1 MVSITRISH
10 NMGAA
15 GWGAISGRRRSLLG
29 MPPLPALLPALLVG
43 AAMALPVVY
52 LLVRGASASDQAW
65 DLLFRART
73 LETLWRTLLLIGCVT
88 PLSAV
93 IAVPLAWLTV
103 RSDLPFRRVWTVLA
117 ALPLVIPSFVGAF
130 LYISALGP
138 KGLLQSALE
147 VMFGVQRLPDMY
159 GLLGATAV
167 LTLLSY
173 PYLFLTVRG
182 SIANLDPAT
191 EEASRG
197 LGHGAWDTFFR
208 VTLPQLKPS
217 ITAGSLLV
225 ALYTLSEF
233 GAVALLRYNTFTF
246 TIYQQYEGSIDRS
259 IAALLS
265 FVLVIMAVVI
275 LMLESYTRGRGRYY
289 RTGAGSAREPA
300 VVKLGRWKWVAIG
313 AMGTVLT
320 LALVLPIGVLTFW
333 LVRGLGA
340 GEPLLLLWS
349 ATRNSL
355 LASGAAAVV
364 TVVMAIAMA
373 VLLVRYPSRFNRVLE
388 PISFTGYALPG
399 VVVALALVF
408 FGAKYARP
416 LYQTHWLLIFAY
428 AVLFFPVALG
438 SVRSALLQI
447 SPRLEDAA
455 RSLGHN
461 PLRVMMRVTLPL
473 MRSGVLM
480 GAALVFLLTMK
491 ELPATLILGP
501 LGFQTLATSV
511 WSASTE
517 AFFAQAAAPALMI
530 ILTSSIPMTL
540 LVLREKRTLK

>member
-1 MVSITRISH
+1 MVTIARISH
-10 NMGAA
+10 SVGAA
-15 GWGAISGRRRSLLG
+15 GWALISGRRHSLLG
-29 MPPLPALLPALLVG
+29 APPLSTLIPALLVA

-52 LLVRGASASDQAW
+52 LIVRGASASDQAW
-65 DLLFRART
+65 DLLFRVRT

-88 PLSAV
+88 TLSAA
-93 IAVPLAWLTV
+93 IAVPFAWLTT
-103 RSDLPFRRVWTVLA
+103 RTDLPFRRVWTVLA

-138 KGLLQSALE
+138 KGLLQSGLE
-147 VMFGVQRLPDMY
+147 VLFGVERLPDLY
-159 GLLGATAV
+159 GLVGATAV

-197 LGHGAWDTFFR
+197 LGHGAWNTFYR
-208 VTLPQLKPS
+208 ITLPQLRPS
-217 ITAGSLLV
+217 IAAGSLLV

-233 GAVALLRYNTFTF
+233 GAVALLRYDTFTF
-246 TIYQQYEGSIDRS
+246 IIYQQYEGSIDRS

-265 FVLVIMAVVI
+265 FVLVLMAVVI
-275 LMLESYTRGRGRYY
+275 LLTENYTRGRGRYY
-289 RTGAGSAREPA
+289 SSGGGSARMPA
-300 VVKLGRWKWVAIG
+300 VMKLGRWKWAAML
-313 AMGTVLT
+313 AMGAVLL
-320 LALVLPIGVLTFW
+320 LALVLPVSVLTYW
-333 LVRGLGA
+333 LLRGLNA
-340 GEPLLLLWS
+340 GEPLLLLWD
-349 ATRNSL
+349 ATKNSL
-355 LASGAAAVV
+355 LVSVAAAIA
-364 TVVMAIAMA
+364 TVAMAIAMA
-373 VLLVRYPSRFNRVLE
+373 VLLVRFPTRLNRVLE

-408 FGAKYARP
+408 FGARYARP
-416 LYQTHWLLIFAY
+416 LYQTHYLLIFAY

-455 RSLGHN
+455 RCLGHN

-501 LGFQTLATSV
+501 LDFKTLATSV
-511 WSASTE
+511 WGATQE

-530 ILTSSIPMTL
+530 ILTSSIPLTL
-540 LVLREKRTLK
+540 LALREKRTSA

>member
-1 MVSITRISH
+1 MLARGRISDGL
-10 NMGAA
+10 GAA
-15 GWGAISGRRRSLLG
+15 GWGIISGRRRLLRRA
-29 MPPLPALLPALLVG
+29 PPLPALLPALLVG
-43 AAMALPVVY
+43 VAMALPVVY

-65 DLLFRART
+65 DLLFRVRT
-73 LETLWRTLLLIGCVT
+73 LETLWRTLLLICLVT
-88 PLSAV
+88 SLSAV
-93 IAVPLAWLTV
+93 IAVPFAWLTT
-103 RSDLPFRRVWTVLA
+103 RTDLPFRRVWTVLA

-130 LYISALGP
+130 LYISVLGP
-138 KGLLQSALE
+138 KGLLQSGLE
-147 VMFGVQRLPDMY
+147 AMFGIERLPDMY
-159 GLLGATAV
+159 GLVGATAV

-191 EEASRG
+191 EEAARG
-197 LGHGAWDTFFR
+197 LGHGAWSVFLR
-208 VTLPQLKPS
+208 VTLPQLRPS

-259 IAALLS
+259 IAAMLS
-265 FVLVIMAVVI
+265 FVLVLMAVVI
-275 LMLESYTRGRGRYY
+275 LLLENYTRGRGRYY
-289 RTGAGSAREPA
+289 RSGAGSARKPA
-300 VVKLGRWKWVAIG
+300 IARLGRWKWAAMG
-313 AMGTVLT
+313 AMGAVLT
-320 LALVLPIGVLTFW
+320 LALALPIGVLAFW
-333 LVRGLGA
+333 LLRGVNA

-355 LASGAAAVV
+355 LVSGAAAVV
-364 TVVMAIAMA
+364 TAAMAIAMA
-373 VLLVRYPSRFNRVLE
+373 VLLVRYPTRLNRILE

-438 SVRSALLQI
+438 SVRAALLQI

-461 PLRVMMRVTLPL
+461 PLRVMARVTLPL
-473 MRSGVLM
+473 MRSGILM

-501 LGFQTLATSV
+501 LGFKTLATSV
-511 WSASTE
+511 WSASSE
-517 AFFAQAAAPALMI
+517 AFFAQAAAPALLI

-540 LVLREKRTLK
+540 LALRENRTAA

>member
-1 MVSITRISH
+1 MVSIARISH
-10 NMGAA
+10 GMGAA
-15 GWGAISGRRRSLLG
+15 GWGLMSGRRCLLLG
-29 MPPLPALLPALLVG
+29 LPPIPALVPALLVG

-65 DLLFRART
+65 DLLFRVRT

-88 PLSAV
+88 TLSAA
-93 IAVPLAWLTV
+93 IAVPFAWLTT
-103 RSDLPFRRVWTVLA
+103 RTDLPFRKVWTVLA

-138 KGLLQSALE
+138 KGLLQSGLE
-147 VMFGVQRLPDMY
+147 ILFGVQRLPDLY

-182 SIANLDPAT
+182 SIVNLDPAT

-197 LGHGAWDTFFR
+197 LGHSAWSTFFR

-217 ITAGSLLV
+217 IAAGCLLV

-233 GAVALLRYNTFTF
+233 GAVAMLRYNTFTF

-265 FVLVIMAVVI
+265 FVLVLMAITI
-275 LMLESYTRGRGRYY
+275 LLLESHTRGRVRYY
-289 RTGAGSAREPA
+289 RSGAGPARKPA
-300 VVKLGRWKWVAIG
+300 IVKLARWKWAALG
-313 AMGTVLT
+313 ALGIVLT
-320 LALVLPIGVLTFW
+320 FALVLPVGVLMFW

-340 GEPLLLLWS
+340 GEPLLLLWD
-349 ATRNSL
+349 ATKNSL
-355 LASGAAAVV
+355 LVSGAAAVV

-373 VLLVRYPSRFNRVLE
+373 VLLVRYPSRLNRALE
-388 PISFTGYALPG
+388 SVSFTGYALPG
-399 VVVALALVF
+399 IVVALALVF

-416 LYQTHWLLIFAY
+416 LYQTHFLLIFAY

-438 SVRSALLQI
+438 SVRSTLLQI

-455 RSLGHN
+455 RSLGHS
-461 PLRVMMRVTLPL
+461 PLRVMARITLPL

-511 WSASTE
+511 WSATSE
-517 AFFAQAAAPALMI
+517 AFFARAAAPALMI
-530 ILTSSIPMTL
+530 ILTSSIPMAL
-540 LVLREKRTLK
+540 LVLREKRTPA

>member
-1 MVSITRISH
+1 MVAIGRISH
-10 NMGAA
+10 SMGAA
-15 GWGAISGRRRSLLG
+15 GWAVISGQRRLLFG
-29 MPPLPALLPALLVG
+29 LPPLPALIPALLVG

-52 LLVRGASASDQAW
+52 LLVRGTSASDQAW
-65 DLLFRART
+65 DILFRVRT

-88 PLSAV
+88 ALSAT
-93 IAVPLAWLTV
+93 IAVPFAWLTT
-103 RSDLPFRRVWTVLA
+103 RTDLPFRRTWTVLA

-147 VMFGVQRLPDMY
+147 VLFGVQRLPDMY

-182 SIANLDPAT
+182 SIVNLDPAT

-197 LGHGAWDTFFR
+197 LGRGAWGTFFR

-217 ITAGSLLV
+217 IAAGSLLV

-233 GAVALLRYNTFTF
+233 GAVAMLRYNTFTF

-275 LMLESYTRGRGRYY
+275 LLMESYTRGRGRYF
-289 RTGAGSAREPA
+289 RSGAGAAREA
-300 VVKLGRWKWVAIG
+300 EVVKLGRWKWVALG
-313 AMGTVLT
+313 ALGTVLT
-320 LALVLPIGVLTFW
+320 LALALPVGVLAFW
-333 LVRGLGA
+333 LVRGIGA
-340 GEPLLLLWS
+340 GEPLLLLWD
-349 ATRNSL
+349 ATKNSL
-355 LASGAAAVV
+355 LVSGVAAVV
-364 TVVMAIAMA
+364 TVAMAIAMA
-373 VLLVRYPSRFNRVLE
+373 VLLVRHPSRLNRVLE
-388 PISFTGYALPG
+388 PVSFTGYALPG

-447 SPRLEDAA
+447 NPRLEDAA

-461 PLRVMMRVTLPL
+461 PLRVLGRITLPL

-480 GAALVFLLTMK
+480 GGALVFLLTMK

-511 WSASTE
+511 WSATSE
-517 AFFAQAAAPALMI
+517 AFFARAAAPALMI

-540 LVLREKRTLK
+540 LVLREKRTLE

>member
-1 MVSITRISH
+1 MVTIERISH
-10 NMGAA
+10 NVGVL
-15 GWGAISGRRRSLLG
+15 GWGLITGRRRMLLNS
-29 MPPLPALLPALLVG
+29 PPLPVLLPALLVA
-43 AAMALPVVY
+43 AAMVLPAVY
-52 LLVRGASASDQAW
+52 LLIRGVSASDEAW
-65 DLLFRART
+65 DLLFRVRT
-73 LETLWRTLLLIGCVT
+73 LGTLWRTLLLIGCVT
-88 PLSAV
+88 TLSAA
-93 IAVPLAWLTV
+93 IAVPLAWLTQ
-103 RSDLPFRRVWTVLA
+103 RSDLPLRRTWTVLA

-147 VMFGVQRLPDMY
+147 VLFGVERLPDMY
-159 GLLGATAV
+159 GLFGATVV
-167 LTLLSY
+167 LALLSY

-182 SIANLDPAT
+182 SIARLDPSI

-197 LGHGAWDTFFR
+197 LGHSAWSTFFR

-217 ITAGSLLV
+217 IAAGSLLV

-233 GAVALLRYNTFTF
+233 GAVAMLRYNTFTF

-265 FVLVIMAVVI
+265 FVLVLMAVVI
-275 LMLESYTRGRGRYY
+275 LLMENYTRGEGRYY
-289 RTGAGSAREPA
+289 RSGAGSARMPSR
-300 VVKLGRWKWVAIG
+300 VKLGRWKSVAIG
-313 AMGTVLT
+313 AIGSILM
-320 LALVLPIGVLTFW
+320 LALVLPVSVLLFW
-333 LVRGLGA
+333 LVRGVNA

-355 LASGAAAVV
+355 LVSGAAAVV
-364 TVVMAIAMA
+364 TVLMAIAMA
-373 VLLVRYPSRFNRVLE
+373 VLLVRYPSRLNRLLE

-399 VVVALALVF
+399 IVVALALVF

-416 LYQTHWLLIFAY
+416 IYQTHWLLIFAY
-428 AVLFFPVALG
+428 SVLFFPVALG

-455 RSLGHN
+455 RSLGHS
-461 PLRVMMRVTLPL
+461 PLRVMKSVTLPL

-501 LGFQTLATSV
+501 LGFQTLATAV
-511 WSASTE
+511 WSATAE

-530 ILTSSIPMTL
+530 ILTSSVPMTL
-540 LVLREKRTLK
+540 LVLREKRALT

>member
-1 MVSITRISH
+1 MATVARKSYSL
-10 NMGAA
+10 GAV
-15 GWGAISGRRRSLLG
+15 GWGVITGRRRSLPG
-29 MPPLPALLPALLVG
+29 VPPLPALIPALLVG
-43 AAMALPVVY
+43 AAMALPMVY
-52 LLVRGASASDQAW
+52 LFIRGASASDQAW
-65 DLLFRART
+65 DLLFRMRT

-88 PLSAV
+88 SLSAA
-93 IAVPLAWLTV
+93 IAVPFAWLTL

-138 KGLLQSALE
+138 KGLLQSAFE
-147 VMFGVQRLPDMY
+147 VIFGIERLPDMY

-182 SIANLDPAT
+182 SIANLDPTT

-197 LGHGAWDTFFR
+197 LGHGAWATFFR
-208 VTLPQLKPS
+208 VTLPQLRPS
-217 ITAGSLLV
+217 IAAGSLLV

-265 FVLVIMAVVI
+265 FVLVLMAVVI
-275 LMLESYTRGRGRYY
+275 LLLENYTRGQGRYY
-289 RTGAGSAREPA
+289 RLGAGSARKPA
-300 VVKLGRWKWVAIG
+300 VVKLGRWKWPALG

-320 LALVLPIGVLTFW
+320 LALVLPVGVLMFW
-333 LVRGLGA
+333 LIRGLGT

-355 LASGAAAVV
+355 LVSGAAAII
-364 TVVMAIAMA
+364 TAAMAIAMA
-373 VLLVRYPSRFNRVLE
+373 VLLVRYPSKLNRVLE
-388 PISFTGYALPG
+388 PVSYTGYTLPG

-438 SVRSALLQI
+438 SVRSGLLQI

-455 RSLGHN
+455 RCLGHN
-461 PLRVMMRVTLPL
+461 PVRVMMLVTLPL

-501 LGFQTLATSV
+501 LEFQTLATSV
-511 WSASTE
+511 WSASSE

>member
-1 MVSITRISH
+1 MVTIGRISH
-10 NMGAA
+10 SVGTT
-15 GWGAISGRRRSLLG
+15 GWAVIAGRRRVLLG
-29 MPPLPALLPALLVG
+29 MPPLPALVPALLVG
-43 AAMALPVVY
+43 AAMALPAAY
-52 LLVRGASASDQAW
+52 LLIRGASASDQAW
-65 DLLFRART
+65 DLLFRVRT

-88 PLSAV
+88 TLSAA
-93 IAVPLAWLTV
+93 IAVPFAWLTT
-103 RSDLPFRRVWTVLA
+103 RTDLPFRRIWTILA

-138 KGLLQSALE
+138 KGLLQSGLE
-147 VMFGVQRLPDMY
+147 ILFGVQRLPDLY

-182 SIANLDPAT
+182 SIVNLDPAT

-197 LGHGAWDTFFR
+197 LGHSAWSTFLR

-217 ITAGSLLV
+217 IAAGCLLV

-233 GAVALLRYNTFTF
+233 GAVAMLRYNTFTF

-265 FVLVIMAVVI
+265 FVLVLMAIAI
-275 LMLESYTRGRGRYY
+275 LLLESYTRGRVRYY
-289 RTGAGSAREPA
+289 RSGAGSARKPA
-300 VVKLGRWKWVAIG
+300 IVKLGRWKWAALG
-313 AMGTVLT
+313 ALGAVLT
-320 LALVLPIGVLTFW
+320 FALVLPVGVLMLW

-340 GEPLLLLWS
+340 GEPLLLLWD
-349 ATRNSL
+349 ATKNSL
-355 LASGAAAVV
+355 LVSGAAAVV
-364 TVVMAIAMA
+364 TAVMAIAMA
-373 VLLVRYPSRFNRVLE
+373 ILLVRYPSRLNRVLE
-388 PISFTGYALPG
+388 SVSFTGYALPG

-416 LYQTHWLLIFAY
+416 LYQTHFLLIFAY

-461 PLRVMMRVTLPL
+461 PLRVMARITLPL

-511 WSASTE
+511 WSATSE
-517 AFFAQAAAPALMI
+517 AFFARAAAPALMI
-530 ILTSSIPMTL
+530 ILTSSIPMAL
-540 LVLREKRTLK
+540 LVLREKRTLV

>member
-1 MVSITRISH
+1 MVTIGRISQSV
-10 NMGAA
+10 GAA
-15 GWGAISGRRRSLLG
+15 GWDVIAGRRRSLQG
-29 MPPLPALLPALLVG
+29 VPPLPALLPALLVG

-52 LLVRGASASDQAW
+52 LLIRGASASDQAW
-65 DLLFRART
+65 DLLFRVRT
-73 LETLWRTLLLIGCVT
+73 LETFWRTLLLIVCVT
-88 PLSAV
+88 TLSAT
-93 IAVPLAWLTV
+93 IAVPFAWLTL
-103 RSDLPFRRVWTVLA
+103 RTDLPFRRVWTVLA

-147 VMFGVQRLPDMY
+147 VMFGVERLPDMY

-191 EEASRG
+191 EEASRS
-197 LGHGAWDTFFR
+197 LGHGAWSTFFR

-265 FVLVIMAVVI
+265 FVLVIMAVAI
-275 LMLESYTRGRGRYY
+275 LLSENYTRGRGRYY
-289 RTGAGSAREPA
+289 RIGAGSARRPSIVRLE
-300 VVKLGRWKWVAIG
+300 RWKWAAVG

-320 LALVLPIGVLTFW
+320 LALVLPVGVLMFW
-333 LVRGLGA
+333 LIRGLGA
-340 GEPLLLLWS
+340 GEPLLLLWI

-364 TVVMAIAMA
+364 TAAMAIAMA
-373 VLLVRYPSRFNRVLE
+373 VLLVRYPSKLNRVLE

-455 RSLGHN
+455 RCLGHN

-517 AFFAQAAAPALMI
+517 AFFARAAAPALMI

-540 LVLREKRTLK
+540 LVLREKRTFQ

>member
-1 MVSITRISH
+1 MVTIARISH
-10 NMGAA
+10 SVGAA
-15 GWGAISGRRRSLLG
+15 GWALISGRRRSLLG
-29 MPPLPALLPALLVG
+29 APPLPALIPALLVA

-52 LLVRGASASDQAW
+52 LIVRGASASDQAW
-65 DLLFRART
+65 DLLFRVRT

-88 PLSAV
+88 ALSAA
-93 IAVPLAWLTV
+93 IAVPFAWLTT
-103 RSDLPFRRVWTVLA
+103 RTDLPFRRAWTVLA

-138 KGLLQSALE
+138 KGLLQSGLE
-147 VMFGVQRLPDMY
+147 VLFGVERLPDLY
-159 GLLGATAV
+159 GLVGATAV

-182 SIANLDPAT
+182 SVANLDPAT

-197 LGHGAWDTFFR
+197 LGHGAWSTFYR
-208 VTLPQLKPS
+208 VTLPQLRPS
-217 ITAGSLLV
+217 IAAGSLLV

-233 GAVALLRYNTFTF
+233 GAVALLRYDTFTF
-246 TIYQQYEGSIDRS
+246 IIYQQYEGSIDRS

-265 FVLVIMAVVI
+265 FVLVLMAVVI
-275 LMLESYTRGRGRYY
+275 LLAENYTRGRGRYY
-289 RTGAGSAREPA
+289 RSGGGSARMPA
-300 VVKLGRWKWVAIG
+300 VIKLGRWKWAAMF
-313 AMGTVLT
+313 AMGAVLL
-320 LALVLPIGVLTFW
+320 LALVLPVGVLTYW
-333 LVRGLGA
+333 LLRGLNA
-340 GEPLLLLWS
+340 GEPLLLLWD
-349 ATRNSL
+349 ATKNSL
-355 LASGAAAVV
+355 LVSAAASIV
-364 TVVMAIAMA
+364 TAAMAIAMA
-373 VLLVRYPSRFNRVLE
+373 VLLVRFPTRLNRVLE

-408 FGAKYARP
+408 FGARYVRP
-416 LYQTHWLLIFAY
+416 LYQTHYLLIFAY

-455 RSLGHN
+455 RCLGYN
-461 PLRVMMRVTLPL
+461 PPRVMMRVTLPL

-501 LGFQTLATSV
+501 LDFKTLATSV
-511 WSASTE
+511 WGATQE

-530 ILTSSIPMTL
+530 ILTSSIPLTL
-540 LVLREKRTLK
+540 LALREKRTLA

>member
-1 MVSITRISH
+1 MVSIARISH
-10 NMGAA
+10 SVGAV
-15 GWGAISGRRRSLLG
+15 GWGLISRRRRSVLDL
-29 MPPLPALLPALLVG
+29 PPAPALVPALLVG

-65 DLLFRART
+65 DLLFRVRT

-88 PLSAV
+88 TLSAV
-93 IAVPLAWLTV
+93 IAIPFAWLTL

-147 VMFGVQRLPDMY
+147 VVLGVQRLPDLY
-159 GLLGATAV
+159 GLFGATAV

-182 SIANLDPAT
+182 SIANLDTAT

-197 LGHGAWDTFFR
+197 LGHGAWGTFFR

-217 ITAGSLLV
+217 IAAGSLLV

-289 RTGAGSAREPA
+289 RVGAGSARKPT
-300 VVKLGRWKWVAIG
+300 VVKLGRWKWAALG
-313 AMGTVLT
+313 AMGAVLT

-455 RSLGHN
+455 RSLGQN
-461 PLRVMMRVTLPL
+461 PWRVMMRVTLPL
-473 MRSGVLM
+473 MRAGVLM

-501 LGFQTLATSV
+501 LGFQTLATAV
-511 WSASTE
+511 WSASSE

-530 ILTSSIPMTL
+530 ILMSSIPMTL
-540 LVLREKRTLK
+540 LVLREKRTLT

>member
-1 MVSITRISH
+1 MVTIARISH
-10 NMGAA
+10 SMGAA
-15 GWGAISGRRRSLLG
+15 GWAVIAGQRRLLFG
-29 MPPLPALLPALLVG
+29 LPPLPALIPALLVG

-88 PLSAV
+88 ALSVA
-93 IAVPLAWLTV
+93 IAVPFAWLTT
-103 RSDLPFRRVWTVLA
+103 RTDLPFRRAWTVLA

-138 KGLLQSALE
+138 KGLLQSALD
-147 VMFGVQRLPDMY
+147 VLFGVQRLPDMY

-197 LGHGAWDTFFR
+197 LGHGAWGTFFR

-233 GAVALLRYNTFTF
+233 GAVAMLRYNTFTF
-246 TIYQQYEGSIDRS
+246 TIYQQYEGAIDRS

-275 LMLESYTRGRGRYY
+275 LLMEGYTRGRGRYF
-289 RTGAGSAREPA
+289 RSGAGAAREA
-300 VVKLGRWKWVAIG
+300 EVVKLGRWKWVALG
-313 AMGTVLT
+313 ALGTTLS
-320 LALVLPIGVLTFW
+320 LALVLPVGVLAFW
-333 LVRGLGA
+333 LARGIGA
-340 GEPLLLLWS
+340 GEPLLLLWD
-349 ATRNSL
+349 ATKNSL
-355 LASGAAAVV
+355 LVSGVAAVV
-364 TVVMAIAMA
+364 TVAMAIAMA
-373 VLLVRYPSRFNRVLE
+373 ALLVRYPSRLNRMLE
-388 PISFTGYALPG
+388 PVSFTGYALPG

-447 SPRLEDAA
+447 NPRLEDAA
-455 RSLGHN
+455 RSLGHD
-461 PLRVMMRVTLPL
+461 PLRVLGRITLPL

-480 GAALVFLLTMK
+480 GGALVFLLTMK

-511 WSASTE
+511 WSATSE
-517 AFFAQAAAPALMI
+517 AFFARAAAPALMI
-530 ILTSSIPMTL
+530 VLTSSIPMTL
-540 LVLREKRTLK
+540 LVLREKRAPE

>member
-1 MVSITRISH
+1 
-10 NMGAA
+10 MGAV
-15 GWGAISGRRRSLLG
+15 GWGLTTGRRRSLPG
-29 MPPLPALLPALLVG
+29 VPPLPALIPALLVA

-52 LLVRGASASDQAW
+52 LLVRGVSASDQAW
-65 DLLFRART
+65 DLLFRMRT

-88 PLSAV
+88 TLSAA
-93 IAVPLAWLTV
+93 IAVPFAWLTL
-103 RSDLPFRRVWTVLA
+103 RSDLPFRRTWTVLA

-147 VMFGVQRLPDMY
+147 VLFGVERLPDMY

-182 SIANLDPAT
+182 SIANLDPST

-197 LGHGAWDTFFR
+197 LGHGAWSTFFR

-275 LMLESYTRGRGRYY
+275 LLSENYTRGRGRYY
-289 RTGAGSAREPA
+289 RLGAGSVRKPA
-300 VVKLGRWKWVAIG
+300 VVKLGRWKWPALG
-313 AMGTVLT
+313 AMGIVLA
-320 LALVLPIGVLTFW
+320 LALVLPVGVLTFW
-333 LVRGLGA
+333 LIRGLGA

-355 LASGAAAVV
+355 LVSGAAAVV
-364 TVVMAIAMA
+364 TAAMAISMA
-373 VLLVRYPSRFNRVLE
+373 VLLVRYPTRLNRALE
-388 PISFTGYALPG
+388 PVSFTGYALPG

-408 FGAKYARP
+408 LGAKYARP
-416 LYQTHWLLIFAY
+416 LYQTHWMLIFAY

-438 SVRSALLQI
+438 SVRSALLQV

-455 RSLGHN
+455 RCLGHN
-461 PLRVMMRVTLPL
+461 PLRVMMRVTLPM

-501 LGFQTLATSV
+501 LEFQTLATSV
-511 WSASTE
+511 WSAASE
-517 AFFAQAAAPALMI
+517 AFFARAAAPALMI

>member
-1 MVSITRISH
+1 M
-10 NMGAA
+10 
-15 GWGAISGRRRSLLG
+15 
-29 MPPLPALLPALLVG
+29 VG
-43 AAMALPVVY
+43 AALALPVIY
-52 LLVRGASASDQAW
+52 LIVCGASASDQAW
-65 DLLFRART
+65 DLLFRVRT
-73 LETLWRTLLLIGCVT
+73 LETFCRTLLLIGCVT
-88 PLSAV
+88 TLSAA
-93 IAVPLAWLTV
+93 IAVPFAWLTL
-103 RSDLPFRRVWTVLA
+103 RTDLPFRRVWTVLA

-147 VMFGVQRLPDMY
+147 VMFGAQRLPDMY

-197 LGHGAWDTFFR
+197 LGHGAWSTFFR

-246 TIYQQYEGSIDRS
+246 TIYQHYEGSIDRS
-259 IAALLS
+259 VAALLS
-265 FVLVIMAVVI
+265 FVLVMMAVII
-275 LMLESYTRGRGRYY
+275 LLLENYTRGRSRYY
-289 RTGAGSAREPA
+289 RVGGGAPRKP
-300 VVKLGRWKWVAIG
+300 VVVQLGRWKWLALG
-313 AMGTVLT
+313 AMGTALT
-320 LALVLPIGVLTFW
+320 LALALPVGILLFW

-355 LASGAAAVV
+355 LVSGAAAAA
-364 TVVMAIAMA
+364 TAAMAIAMA
-373 VLLVRYPSRFNRVLE
+373 VLLVRYPSKLNRVLE

-408 FGAKYARP
+408 FGVKYARP

-438 SVRSALLQI
+438 SVRAALLQI

-455 RSLGHN
+455 RCLGHN
-461 PLRVMMRVTLPL
+461 PLQVIMRVTLPL

-511 WSASTE
+511 WAATSE

-530 ILTSSIPMTL
+530 VITSSIPMTL
-540 LVLREKRTLK
+540 LVLREKRILK